1 MVRDGVGV
9 EACYKLNKQ
18 SITPCTKFALLCQSL
33 ASNPYTI
40 NIKMISNLLLIE
52 TQISNLKIQT
62 PKGPEVPN
70 GKKLF

>member
-33 ASNPYTI
+33 VSGPYSI
-40 NIKMISNLLLIE
+40 NIKMIFS
-52 TQISNLKIQT
+52 
-62 PKGPEVPN
+62 GP
-70 GKKLF
+70 

>member
-33 ASNPYTI
+33 ASNPYS
-40 NIKMISNLLLIE
+40 IKMISNLLLRE